1 MIYFIAS
8 LIYTATANED
18 ILHRPTKYIF
28 IFNVVEFGKLR
39 TFIFPYMGFIEEGK
53 KEKNYPIQRMTILT
67 IISFSSMR
75 DSAIIIVSATSV

>member
-1 MIYFIAS
+1 MK
-8 LIYTATANED
+8 TTKKNED

-53 KEKNYPIQRMTILT
+53 RRK
-67 IISFSSMR
+67 IIR
-75 DSAIIIVSATSV
+75 YSA